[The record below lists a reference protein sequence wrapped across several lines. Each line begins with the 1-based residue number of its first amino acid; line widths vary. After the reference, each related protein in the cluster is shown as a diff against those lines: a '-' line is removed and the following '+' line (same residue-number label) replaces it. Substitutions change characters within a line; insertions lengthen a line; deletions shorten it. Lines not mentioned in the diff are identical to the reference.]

1 MIRDL
6 RWTTLA
12 ETFSRVA
19 SFVTVPLIANSL
31 IPAKYGIYKGIFL
44 FITIALVMKDIFGV
58 KYTTQKYVPEASEA
72 ETRSVVSA
80 AVLLTIL
87 ILMFT
92 TLLIG
97 AAISLELVSIL
108 SVDVQEFAENH
119 FVLLLLL
126 LVTNPLSGLGFI
138 LQQSVDL
145 FKSYSGVKAVRE
157 GLFLLAI
164 LSLYYVGGLTLS
176 AALLSYLAANTVS
189 IVLSGIVLSEYL
201 FSKPDFSLFIRKLLD
216 ISLPLAPRA
225 IIKKITENGPDAI
238 ILAAFSTS
246 IYGNW
251 TIIFVFVT
259 LFTTLSQPFSKLFL
273 PKLSQRLADNKPLDP
288 IILKYYR
295 TIGILVAPA
304 VIGGWVMGPKLI
316 LQLFGQE
323 YLYSTA
329 VVGVL
334 ITAFGLQVMNTPS
347 GYFFIATNNSGY
359 ETYTRLL
366 GGTVKLT
373 LTVLGAYL
381 YQSLLLI
388 AIGFLLEQ
396 VAIASVSLTYQSKWI
411 DIPVP
416 TPTQLLK
423 LGAALSLMTW
433 LVVAL
438 TSVYSSAS
446 YSVVVILL
454 GAITY
459 FAVLTLTGFF
469 TEDDLSMVKKFT
481 GV

>member
-6 RWTTLA
+6 RWTSLA
-12 ETFSRVA
+12 ETLSRVA
-19 SFVTVPLIANSL
+19 SFATIPLITNSL
-31 IPAKYGIYKGIFL
+31 IPARYGVYKGIFL
-44 FITIALVMKDIFGV
+44 FITIALVIQDISGV
-58 KYTTQKYVPEASEA
+58 KYTAQKYVPEASDT

-80 AVLLTIL
+80 AVLSTIL
-87 ILMFT
+87 ILT
-92 TLLIG
+92 VATLLSG
-97 AAISLELVSIL
+97 AAISVELVTIL
-108 SVDVQEFAENH
+108 STDVQEFAENH
-119 FVLLLLL
+119 LVLLSLL
-126 LVTNPLSGLGFI
+126 LVTNPLSRVGYI

-157 GLFLLAI
+157 GLFLVAI
-164 LSLYYVGGLTLS
+164 LALYYMGELTLS
-176 AALLSYLAANTVS
+176 AALSSYLAANTVS

-201 FSKPDFSLFIRKLLD
+201 LSKPDFSLFIEKLVE

-225 IIKKITENGPDAI
+225 IMKKITENGPDAI

-246 IYGNW
+246 IYGKW
-251 TIIFVFVT
+251 AIIFIFVT
-259 LFTTLSQPFSKLFL
+259 VFTTLSQPFSKLFL
-273 PKLSQRLADNKPLDP
+273 PKLSQRLADDKPLDP
-288 IILKYYR
+288 IVLKYYR

-304 VIGGWVMGPKLI
+304 VIGGWIMGPKLI
-316 LQLFGQE
+316 LQIFGQE

-334 ITAFGLQVMNTPS
+334 LTAFGLQVMNTPS
-347 GYFFIATNNSGY
+347 GYFFIATNNSAY
-359 ETYTRLL
+359 ETYNRLL

-373 LTVLGAYL
+373 LTLLGAFL

-388 AIGFLLEQ
+388 AFGFLLEQ
-396 VAIASVSLTYQSKWI
+396 VAIATVSLTYQSNWI

-423 LGAALSLMTW
+423 LGAALSLMTS

-438 TSVYSSAS
+438 TSVYSSAG
-446 YSVVVILL
+446 YSVVVIFLA
-454 GAITY
+454 AITY

-469 TEDDLSMVKKFT
+469 TEDDFNMVKKFA